1 MKKLRESLLENA
13 IRLEQ
18 AAETVC
24 TDKSFVYD
32 TVYSAVVKTK
42 QKYKKLVN
50 KDRAVDVCFSLMKQ
64 PRKHVNQ
71 NFSSVEDCI
80 EKAMAAKI
88 VPWKPIISAVAV
100 VLAAAI
106 LIPHLLPGAGT
117 TYVDP
122 SGFVMENTLA
132 LKNQVSGN
140 NILLQNLHHPTD
152 LGTENETS
160 LIGVPW
166 SPVIQNIKY
175 DCITTTKGETF
186 LVATYV
192 STNEKNHEFI
202 LYKAEST
209 GWIEIGREMVKVV
222 TKIHLGQTSYG
233 STPSILLSDE
243 DGNVYIVSLYD
254 EGVQIHT
261 YDTKGKFSTLG
272 RVWISENATFPEALP
287 GATVT
292 MMSNNWC
299 SSFFASINNKTG
311 VIEIFMELREGGLK
325 FKHCSVTYDLSDRS
339 FSNPIHLNEK
349 VGQITDCTFSQA
361 KTFFVS
367 KLIPVSEEPTQP
379 IYSHYLYSMQQ
390 GEIVNKVEIASG
402 PATGN
407 RSVKVYLL
415 EANGDKLHL
424 VYSQQNKY
432 YHVVYQDGVEVER
445 YRFYALSTD
454 PIEYMTFFLYND
466 TPHYLASVNKE
477 YLLVARIVE
486 GKAEKIGEFVM
497 PFFFLG
503 TEYDIRRFTPVLS
516 GGNVVNY
523 LINGCEDTVQIYT
536 MPTTYFFQIILEQED
551 SDK

>member
-1 MKKLRESLLENA
+1 MELRQLLLQNTSKLL
-13 IRLEQ
+13 Q
-18 AAETVC
+18 TAETVC
-24 TDKSFVYD
+24 TDKAFVYD
-32 TVYSAVVKTK
+32 TIYLAVIKTK

-50 KDRAVDVCFSLMKQ
+50 KERAVDVCISLMRQ
-64 PRKHVNQ
+64 PRKHVKQ
-71 NFSSVEDCI
+71 SFESVEDCI
-80 EKAMAAKI
+80 EKAMAAKV
-88 VPWKPIISAVAV
+88 VPWKPIVSAMAV
-100 VLAAAI
+100 VLVAAI
-106 LIPHLLPGAGT
+106 LIPHLLPDAST

-132 LKNQVSGN
+132 LKNQATGN

-152 LGTENETS
+152 LGTEDETN

-166 SPVIQNIKY
+166 SPVTQNIKY
-175 DCITTTKGETF
+175 DCITTARGETF

-192 STNEKNHEFI
+192 STNGKNHEFI

-209 GWIEIGREMVKVV
+209 GWIEIGRETVKK
-222 TKIHLGQTSYG
+222 TTITHHGQTSYTT
-233 STPSILLSDE
+233 TPSILLSDE

-261 YDTKGKFSTLG
+261 YDTKGIFSKLG
-272 RVWISENATFPEALP
+272 QVWISENATFPEAVL
-287 GATVT
+287 GGTVT
-292 MMSNNWC
+292 TVSNSWC

-311 VIEIFMELREGGLK
+311 VIEIFMELYEGELK
-325 FKHCSVTYDLSDRS
+325 FKHCSVTYNLSDRS

-349 VGQITDCTFSQA
+349 AGQITDCTFSQA

-390 GEIVNKVEIASG
+390 GEIVNKVEIVSG
-402 PATGN
+402 PGTGN
-407 RSVKVYLL
+407 KSVKVYLL

-424 VYSQQNKY
+424 VYSQQHKY
-432 YHVVYQDGVEVER
+432 YHVIYQDGVEVER

-536 MPTTYFFQIILEQED
+536 MPTTYFFQIILN
-551 SDK
+551 